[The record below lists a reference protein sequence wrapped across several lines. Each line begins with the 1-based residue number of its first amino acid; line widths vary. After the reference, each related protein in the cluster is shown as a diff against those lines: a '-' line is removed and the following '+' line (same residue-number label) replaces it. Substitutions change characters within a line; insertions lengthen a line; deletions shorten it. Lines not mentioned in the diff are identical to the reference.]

1 MTPEPHESLGGSL
14 RRLRERRGMS
24 VVELARVTRIPAA
37 SLQAIEADRF
47 DELPGEVFVRGFLRA
62 YAQAVDVVPDE
73 VLARYTSSRRDV
85 YVTPLPMQ
93 TPLQA
98 AREQGGRRFGVAIAF
113 VLLLILLS
121 LAVSIVLKP
130 RVGDLSD
137 PCKPLPSL
145 YPLSPPTSGICLV
158 WPPFE
163 GNSLVNARGP
173 RGDFFAE
180 GLDGTEERT
189 FGAFCSLANILLES
203 LRVS

>member
-1 MTPEPHESLGGSL
+1 MTPEPNESLGGSL
-14 RRLRERRGMS
+14 RRLRERRGMT
-24 VVELARVTRIPAA
+24 VIELARVTRIPAA

-130 RVGDLSD
+130 RGHDMPAELS
-137 PCKPLPSL
+137 SAGV
-145 YPLSPPTSGICLV
+145 SHAT
-158 WPPFE
+158 
-163 GNSLVNARGP
+163 
-173 RGDFFAE
+173 
-180 GLDGTEERT
+180 
-189 FGAFCSLANILLES
+189 
-203 LRVS
+203 LRV